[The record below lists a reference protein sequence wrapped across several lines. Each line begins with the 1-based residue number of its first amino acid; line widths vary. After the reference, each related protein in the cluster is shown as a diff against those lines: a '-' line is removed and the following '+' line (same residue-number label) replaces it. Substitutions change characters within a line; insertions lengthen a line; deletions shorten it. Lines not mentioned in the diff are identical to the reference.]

1 MSSVSLRTEP
11 LRRRCRPEDPHLI
24 AVCALLLLG
33 AGWAGPAPRAG
44 TPDQPFSEHEVEAA
58 FLYHF
63 TKYIEWPPQ
72 VFASAQSSIVLGFL
86 GSDPF
91 RGAVEEVIEGRLVD
105 GRSLLWRRF
114 DQPPK
119 GGEGH
124 VLFIGSDD
132 EARMKQALARLRTE
146 PVLTVGDSE
155 AFGRAGGIVWFRV
168 TGNRVR
174 FAINIDAA
182 RRAGLQIS
190 SRLLGVATVVG
201 DGDVGVDRE

>member
-1 MSSVSLRTEP
+1 MSSSPHRIEP
-11 LRRRCRPEDPHLI
+11 FRRKPPKRRVPI
-24 AVCALLLLG
+24 AACALLLFV
-33 AGWAGPAPRAG
+33 AGQMGKGPRAEA
-44 TPDQPFSEHEVEAA
+44 PAQSFPEHQVEAA

-72 VFASAQSSIVLGFL
+72 VFASAQSTVVLGSL
-86 GSDPF
+86 GPDPF

-105 GRSLLWRRF
+105 GRALVWKRF
-114 DQPPK
+114 DQPPRA
-119 GGEGH
+119 GECH

-132 EARMKQALARLRTE
+132 AARMKQALAKLRTE
-146 PVLTVGDSE
+146 PILTVGDSE

-168 TGNRVR
+168 SGNKVR

-201 DGDVGVDRE
+201 DRDVGGDPE

>member
-1 MSSVSLRTEP
+1 M
-11 LRRRCRPEDPHLI
+11 
-24 AVCALLLLG
+24 CALLLLG
-33 AGWAGPAPRAG
+33 AGWAGPVPRAG
-44 TPDQPFSEHEVEAA
+44 TSDQPFSEHEVEAA

-72 VFASAQSSIVLGFL
+72 VFASAQSSMVLGFL

-91 RGAVEEVIEGRLVD
+91 RGAVEEVIADRLVD
-105 GRSLLWRRF
+105 GRTLVWKKF
-114 DQPPK
+114 DQPPRS
-119 GGEGH
+119 GECH
-124 VLFIGSDD
+124 ALFIGSDD

-146 PVLTVGDSE
+146 PILTVGDSE

-168 TGNRVR
+168 SGNRVR

-182 RRAGLQIS
+182 RRAGLPIS

-201 DGDVGVDRE
+201 DRDIGGDLE